1 MHPLLS
7 QVDAYAR
14 HKRCPSPAEHQAQ
27 SRCAYLGVGTDAT
40 DWL

>member
-7 QVDAYAR
+7 QVDACAR

-27 SRCAYLGVGTDAT
+27 SRCAYLEVGTDAT